1 MADVKKGGIVAAKQN
16 AANGNN
22 GGAVV
27 AQAKN
32 KSVAYVM
39 NELLDSEGIRGRI
52 NELLGKR
59 APQFVGSLVTLV
71 NADANM
77 RSSNL

>member
-39 NELLDSEGIRGRI
+39 KCKFI
-52 NELLGKR
+52 NIQQSTK
-59 APQFVGSLVTLV
+59 T
-71 NADANM
+71 
-77 RSSNL
+77 